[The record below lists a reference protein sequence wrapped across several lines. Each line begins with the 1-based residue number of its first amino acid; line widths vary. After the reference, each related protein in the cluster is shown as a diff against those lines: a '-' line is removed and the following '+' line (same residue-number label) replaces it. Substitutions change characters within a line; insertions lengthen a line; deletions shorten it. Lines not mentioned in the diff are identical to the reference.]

1 MSKKEGF
8 TEDGKFDKGHK
19 HGKGRPSLRDISE
32 YRRKAQTEWRKWVK
46 LFSDGQGLK
55 AIPPDAESLLRTAR
69 TLRMRLIEL
78 EHAEVPTD
86 NQIRLTSQLAS
97 ALGRL
102 LRQVDK
108 IMEAEDTPPK
118 EERNF

>member
-1 MSKKEGF
+1 MTKKEGF
-8 TEDGKFDKGHK
+8 TERGKFASGHK
-19 HGKGRPSLRDISE
+19 HGKGRPPLRDVSE
-32 YRRKAQTEWRKWVK
+32 FRRKAQAEWRRWIK

-69 TLRMRLIEL
+69 TLRMRLMEL
-78 EHAEVPTD
+78 ERVEIPTD

-108 IMEAEDTPPK
+108 IMGL
-118 EERNF
+118 EE